1 MRWSELP
8 LAAFLSSVTAATQVA
23 AIEGALFLFPL
34 EGTAPMSLSNLLLEL
49 IPLCE
54 SLDDNWEQVV
64 SLLDAHQDLAEYEVA
79 RFYVSRFT
87 ARTLGQLVR
96 SDDPRQRVKS
106 AHLVRLTCTQ
116 RKAGQFLR
124 LLIKDPCARVRS
136 AAHRAMRG
144 LRLDD
149 VALPDSRIKKPHH
162 YRGQLLGGW
171 NPSGWSYGLF
181 GNMWSIRQY
190 RKQSRRPKTTLAELG
205 IPKLETRKDVLSWL
219 KLGSIRDLRK
229 LLRAGSGPG
238 SPYVSFTIPKASGEP
253 RTITAPRLTLRRV
266 QRQILD
272 ELLSKLPTHTAAHGF
287 VKKRSVVTNAKPHES
302 SQLVVKLDLK
312 DFFPTISYHRVRG
325 LLCRY
330 GFSPEVADTLA
341 GLTTHR
347 AVLSDGYV
355 VWPGV
360 LPQGAP
366 TSPVL
371 ANLICRRL
379 DSRLSGLAKRMG
391 ARYTRYADDLTFS
404 FAKGLDHKND
414 LGRFLWWVN
423 QVCQQEG
430 FAENVGKR
438 KILRP
443 SAQQRITGVV
453 VNSGLSVPRAMR
465 RTFRAI
471 LHNCRMHGLDSQAR
485 GRRDF
490 RAYLLGYASYIQ
502 MVQPSLGKRVLAEVR
517 ALLTA
522 SDRPST

>member
-79 RFYVSRFT
+79 RFYVSRLA

-404 FAKGLDHKND
+404 FAKGLDHKTTWGASCGGSTKCVSRRA
-414 LGRFLWWVN
+414 LPKTSGSARS
-423 QVCQQEG
+423 C
-430 FAENVGKR
+430 AP
-438 KILRP
+438 RP
-443 SAQQRITGVV
+443 S
-453 VNSGLSVPRAMR
+453 SE
-465 RTFRAI
+465 
-471 LHNCRMHGLDSQAR
+471 
-485 GRRDF
+485 
-490 RAYLLGYASYIQ
+490 
-502 MVQPSLGKRVLAEVR
+502 SLAW
-517 ALLTA
+517 
-522 SDRPST
+522 S